1 MPGGRRCWGG
11 AGGSPERPPGSGEQ
25 GEGSRAQGAA
35 AASTAPAGSG
45 PGAVKPSGA
54 PRGLEEPQHGLVGLG
69 VSKRCLNTKH
79 NGEVKPYSQLVSRLN
94 IPSCAVCMDLWSCGV
109 RPVYMTAESTALCD
123 YLRGYREKVHRQ
135 QIQSLIRERERHG
148 ARLLSH
154 SPCFDWQERI

>member
-1 MPGGRRCWGG
+1 MK
-11 AGGSPERPPGSGEQ
+11 S
-25 GEGSRAQGAA
+25 
-35 AASTAPAGSG
+35 
-45 PGAVKPSGA
+45 SGA

-69 VSKRCLNTKH
+69 LSKRCLNTKH

-109 RPVYMTAESTALCD
+109 RPVYMTAESTALCGC
-123 YLRGYREKVHRQ
+123 YLHGYREKVHRQ